1 MLAEKKLLTG
11 AFDVL
16 AIDSLGQCDD
26 VIKRALLD
34 PAHFNFKLLDGLV
47 ERGLLLAKL
56 NEFGDMQAFDD
67 RLGSETQVDLE
78 LEFLGTVLVLE
89 DTLVVNDTT
98 SEKSLQHDVAS
109 VNHQVYF
116 GDSVLQDVDLIDRVI
131 NLLVGTLLDLRSLH
145 LVDHI
150 VENSVCVLEM
160 SEKR

>member
-56 NEFGDMQAFDD
+56 IEFGDTQAFDD
-67 RLGSETQVDLE
+67 RLGNETQVDLE
-78 LEFLGTVLVLE
+78 LDIFLTVFVLE
-89 DTLVVNDTT
+89 GALVVNDTT
-98 SEKSLQHDVAS
+98 SEKSLKHDVDS
-109 VNHQVYF
+109 VNRQEDF
-116 GDSVLQDVDLIDRVI
+116 CDSLLQDVDIVDRVVD
-131 NLLVGTLLDLRSLH
+131 LHKETLFDLKSLH
-145 LVDHI
+145 LIDQI

-160 SEKR
+160 R